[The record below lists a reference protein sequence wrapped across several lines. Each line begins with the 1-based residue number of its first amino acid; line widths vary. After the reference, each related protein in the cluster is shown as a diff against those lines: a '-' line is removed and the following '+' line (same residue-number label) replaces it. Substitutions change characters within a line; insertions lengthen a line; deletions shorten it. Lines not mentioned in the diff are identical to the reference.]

1 MAERITVVPAELRRA
16 AQEHRLTADYLN
28 EVPAGHAAV
37 LASLEA
43 LGPVFAE
50 LREAGRELLDERR
63 ACYQQQAAAHADL
76 ADRLSSAADV
86 WEQQDAEAASRLGT
100 VGEEHP

>member
-63 ACYQQQAAAHADL
+63 VCYQQQAAAHAAL
-76 ADRLSSAADV
+76 ADRLSSAATQ
-86 WEQQDAEAASRLGT
+86 WEQHDAAAAARLEGLP
-100 VGEEHP
+100 EDPR

>member
-16 AQEHRLTADYLN
+16 AQEHRLTADYLHG
-28 EVPAGHAAV
+28 VPSGHAEV
-37 LASLEA
+37 LAALEA

-50 LREAGRELLDERR
+50 LREAGRGLLDERR
-63 ACYQQQAAAHADL
+63 VCYEQQAAAHAEL

-86 WEQQDAEAASRLGT
+86 WEQHDAAAASQLGSIP
-100 VGEEHP
+100 EERR